1 MHVLTNAEKL
11 IPLRDAASLAES
23 RRLAGMRMV
32 TGTTSPST
40 RYERISVSPASCSIK
55 SEYVIASHAFK
66 PQYKCINYTP
76 AWEQRKLGDYV
87 VVSTAKNA
95 DGRFNKED
103 VLSVSGEYGIVN
115 QIAFQGRSFAGSSV
129 LNYGIVNTGDIVYT
143 KSPLNSNPYGIIKV
157 NKGIPGIVSTLYA
170 VYRPQDNVHTNFIQ
184 VYFEQHERMNNY
196 MHPLVNKGAKN
207 DMKVTAENALKGVV
221 TFPSRE
227 EQVIISE
234 FFDRLDSLITL
245 HQRKRESRIIRVRSF
260 IWLAGDISGIGVSAY
275 QPERED
281 RMTEGNTNAETL
293 FCDYYEQWISV
304 YKEGA
309 IREVTMKK
317 YRLTQAWLGRLIPD
331 LKLADMDR
339 VNYQKLINGY
349 AEHHERQTTMDFHHQ
364 LKGAILDAVDEGLI
378 QRDPTRKAIIK
389 GKPPCSKKTKYL
401 NQFELHA
408 VLADLELG
416 KGPSWDWLI
425 LLVAKT
431 GLRFSEALGLTP
443 DDFDFVHQTLSVSKT
458 WDYKNGGGFVPT
470 KNASSVRK
478 VQLDWQLI
486 MQLSTLLKDMPASDP
501 IFVNGK
507 VYNST
512 ANNILARHCERA
524 NVPVISIHELRHT
537 HASLLLFA
545 GVSIASVSKRL
556 GHASMNTTQDTYLH
570 VIRELENK
578 DVDIVMRALSTLI

>member
-66 PQYKCINYTP
+66 PQYKCINYIP
-76 AWEQRKLGDYV
+76 AWEQRKF
-87 VVSTAKNA
+87 S
-95 DGRFNKED
+95 
-103 VLSVSGEYGIVN
+103 
-115 QIAFQGRSFAGSSV
+115 
-129 LNYGIVNTGDIVYT
+129 DIVDVCSGKDYKHLEEGPIPVYGT
-143 KSPLNSNPYGIIKV
+143 GGFMTSVDEALSYDRDAVGIGRKGTIDKPYLLKAPFWTVDTLFYAIPKSDMDLEFVHCSFLNVDWKSKDE
-157 NKGIPGIVSTLYA
+157 STGLPSLSKEA
-170 VYRPQDNVHTNFIQ
+170 INETIALVPSFN
-184 VYFEQHERMNNY
+184 EQ
-196 MHPLVNKGAKN
+196 
-207 DMKVTAENALKGVV
+207 
-221 TFPSRE
+221 SRLG
-227 EQVIISE
+227 E
-234 FFDRLDSLITL
+234 FFSDLDSLITL

-524 NVPVISIHELRHT
+524 NVPVISIHGLRHT

-545 GVSIASVSKRL
+545 GVPIASVSKRL